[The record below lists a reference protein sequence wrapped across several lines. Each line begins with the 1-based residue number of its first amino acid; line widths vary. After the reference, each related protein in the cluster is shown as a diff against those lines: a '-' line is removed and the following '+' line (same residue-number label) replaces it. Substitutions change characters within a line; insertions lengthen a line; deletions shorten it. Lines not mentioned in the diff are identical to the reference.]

1 MNTISTRNINR
12 SISRGLA
19 RTLLATGAAAL
30 VLGACGG
37 DDPAP
42 LSEPAAA
49 PTTAVATAAP
59 ATEPAQPVA
68 TTLPPAPAPV
78 DAAVKISQT
87 ALGDVLSDPNGMTLY
102 AFTNDVDATSTCSG
116 TCAEAWPPVLVDPDF
131 IVSPGLDSGIF
142 ATTQRDDGTHQLVAG
157 KWPLYLYAADAK
169 PGDVTGQGSGDVW
182 YAVDTSGRLV
192 GDSGESGGDYDAAGA
207 ATTTPTTAPPAVAT
221 ADAAPV
227 VQLADTELGR
237 ILTDAAGM
245 TLYLF
250 TPDEAGSPTCVDGCA
265 QAWPPLLVDDVTA
278 LFAAEGIDA
287 SALSTVEHPN
297 GGQQLKIGKWP
308 LYTFG
313 GDAAPGDTTGQG
325 SGGKWFVVGA
335 DGKSIK

>member
-1 MNTISTRNINR
+1 MNTISTFGIR
-12 SISRGLA
+12 RGLA
-19 RTLLATGAAAL
+19 RTLLTAGAAAL

-42 LSEPAAA
+42 LSEPAATA
-49 PTTAVATAAP
+49 VTVASEPVPPPTTAPTPAPVASTAP
-59 ATEPAQPVA
+59 AA
-68 TTLPPAPAPV
+68 V

-87 ALGDVLSDPNGMTLY
+87 ALGDVLADPDGMTLY
-102 AFTNDVDATSTCSG
+102 AFTNDANATSTCSG

-142 ATTQRDDGTHQLVAG
+142 ATTQRDDGTYQLVAG

-182 YAVDTSGRLV
+182 FAVDTGGRLV
-192 GDSGESGGDYDAAGA
+192 DGTAATGSGDTYGTSAPAGA
-207 ATTTPTTAPPAVAT
+207 PATSAP
-221 ADAAPV
+221 ADGVAPV
-227 VQLADTELGR
+227 VQLADTGLGR
-237 ILTDAAGM
+237 ILTDSAGM

-250 TPDEAGSPTCVDGCA
+250 TPDGAGAPTCVGGCA
-265 QAWPPLLVDDVTA
+265 QAWPPVLVDDVA
-278 LFAAEGIDA
+278 ELLAAEGIDA
-287 SALSTVEHPN
+287 STLSTVEHPD
-297 GGQQLKIGKWP
+297 GGQQLKIGTWP
-308 LYTFG
+308 LYTFS

-335 DGKSIK
+335 DGTSIK